1 MESIIE
7 FGIYFIRILSRVLQ
21 WCMFIWIIL
30 GWFSAQ
36 KNNLG
41 IMLDQIILPLLRPFA
56 WARIGMISL
65 APIIVFLLINALE
78 VWIVTELTKLL

>member
-1 MESIIE
+1 
-7 FGIYFIRILSRVLQ
+7 
-21 WCMFIWIIL
+21 
-30 GWFSAQ
+30 
-36 KNNLG
+36 
-41 IMLDQIILPLLRPFA
+41 MLDQIILPLLRPFA